1 MREVTNEVTKLI
13 GNLKAKNMNR
23 EPEMKLREPNHR
35 LMLRWIVVRQMK
47 EREPTSSNQKQRK
60 KKNNPNT

>member
-23 EPEMKLREPNHR
+23 EPEMKLRE
-35 LMLRWIVVRQMK
+35 MK
-47 EREPTSSNQKQRK
+47 RK
-60 KKNNPNT
+60 KKERKKSRENDQQVTFKS

>member
-23 EPEMKLREPNHR
+23 EPEMKLRE
-35 LMLRWIVVRQMK
+35 MK
-47 EREPTSSNQKQRK
+47 RK
-60 KKNNPNT
+60 KSRENDQQVTFKS